1 MTGTD
6 SAPNYCGDETAAA
19 PMSSSPSIHKTACD
33 TLHNK
38 LNSLREATVRALE
51 HSHAEQER
59 FANTAFELEFQK
71 AALQR
76 KIDSA
81 HEFLIQK
88 GVNLL
93 DSQEKKTSP
102 VDNSS
107 EPASPPAIGARVS
120 DDSSRSGSL
129 PRPSFFFNGDKMP
142 SRWMAREQARDRL
155 AEEENHC
162 STGGPTDRSVGEDD
176 DSILQ
181 DLVSRKGS
189 EIVKLERKAESVTVE
204 SADMRAEMS
213 SLQARQDATSESF
226 NEELAALTHEIK
238 ALEREN
244 EELTHRLV
252 ENTVHADERKI
263 YIDILSKELKAAREK
278 LEVSQ
283 RVVDS
288 REREIKRDHR
298 TRQRGKYQTS
308 ESKSDVHQPGS
319 NLVKETADSN
329 QVQYFSA
336 PLNDD
341 NINGRR
347 QDFKRDSSY
356 ATDMSAVSFDSSDMI
371 DILDVELNS

>member
-1 MTGTD
+1 
-6 SAPNYCGDETAAA
+6 
-19 PMSSSPSIHKTACD
+19 MSSSPSIHKTACD

-38 LNSLREATVRALE
+38 LNSLREATPALA
-51 HSHAEQER
+51 HLPEQER

-288 REREIKRDHR
+288 QEREIKRDHR
-298 TRQRGKYQTS
+298 TRQRGKYQT
-308 ESKSDVHQPGS
+308 
-319 NLVKETADSN
+319 N
-329 QVQYFSA
+329 
-336 PLNDD
+336 
-341 NINGRR
+341 
-347 QDFKRDSSY
+347 FKRDSSY